1 MMMMMNGRV
10 LVAWSKGNENQ
21 KERQRHFLLLELYRE
36 SERWMEGGSLRGV
49 RGLCVVTI
57 NFESREETFER
68 DTYGGVE

>member
-1 MMMMMNGRV
+1 MEECLLHGQKKTKIKKRDNGTSSF
-10 LVAWSKGNENQ
+10 WNYT
-21 KERQRHFLLLELYRE
+21 ERARD
-36 SERWMEGGSLRGV
+36 GSLRGV